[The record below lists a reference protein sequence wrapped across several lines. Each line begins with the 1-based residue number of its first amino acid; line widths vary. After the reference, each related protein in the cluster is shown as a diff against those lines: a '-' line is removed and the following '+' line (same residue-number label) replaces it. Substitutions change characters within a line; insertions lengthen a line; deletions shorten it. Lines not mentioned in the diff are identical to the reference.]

1 MEERVLNDIYR
12 LLDTLA
18 ASLRESR
25 DEAKERFDGLE
36 KNQRLILEIVS
47 KIVEE
52 LGSIKAIIGEHGKRI
67 ERLEAAV

>member
-1 MEERVLNDIYR
+1 MEERSLNDIYR

-18 ASLRESR
+18 ASLKESR

-52 LGSIKAIIGEHGKRI
+52 LGSIKAIIGEHERRI